1 MEVSIDIFDASQH
14 GGELVKFFTG
24 KINTDLSVKVD
35 DTFRLGEDQMKK
47 SQKSLPGEFYDNVSG
62 KVKTMADGKKGIKAG
77 KKIMLDLEVI

>member
-1 MEVSIDIFDASQH
+1 M
-14 GGELVKFFTG
+14 KFFTG